1 MKKHLLRLG
10 FVTSLLV
17 VSTNLFSQV
26 INLQKVGNYATG
38 VFDEGATEIAAFDPA
53 TNYLFSVNGL
63 TGNIDVIDINDVTN
77 PVLAFTIDLS
87 LYGGGANSVAFQN
100 GVLAAAVEDTIKQN
114 NGKAVFFD
122 ALGNYINQVTI
133 GALPDMICFTPNGKK
148 VLVANEGEPSSD
160 YLVDPQGT
168 VSIIDITAG
177 VAFIDSSNV
186 ITLDF
191 TAFDTIT
198 LSNEIR
204 VFGPGALPS
213 TDFEPEYISVSKN
226 SKFAYVTLQ
235 ENNAIA
241 TINLTTNQIT
251 TVKGLGFKN
260 HALPG
265 NEFDASDK
273 NSGIVNI
280 TNWPV
285 FGMYQP
291 DAIEMVNIGGINYNV
306 MANEGDV
313 RDYDGFAEASRV
325 NSVLLDSIAF
335 PDSLDYQND
344 NNLGRLN
351 ITTTLGDIDNDGDFD
366 KLYAFGAR
374 SFSIRLAN
382 GNLVYDSGNLIE
394 TLTNEIYPDNFNCS
408 NTSNTKKGRSDD
420 KGPEPEGLT
429 TAKILDSTYLFLGLE
444 RISGVMVFNITNP
457 YAPYFVQYIN
467 DRDFA
472 STPAAGIGGAQG
484 PEGLLFIPSTKSP
497 NGKNLL
503 VVSNEIS
510 GSISIFE
517 TDNTC
522 GTGKILVCYDGITY
536 CVKPSVAS
544 NLVSLGGTYGSC
556 DGERFASEFQD
567 DEILTN
573 HISVYPN
580 PANTNAT
587 ISIQSIAGNSG
598 KLSITN
604 VTGAVVLE
612 QFISME
618 SMTAT
623 TAIDITH
630 LTPGIYII
638 NFMGSAETLSSK
650 IIIE

>member
-1 MKKHLLRLG
+1 MKKNLLRLG

-53 TNYLFSVNGL
+53 NNYLFSVNGL

-198 LSNEIR
+198 LSNDIR

-374 SFSIRLAN
+374 SFSIR
-382 GNLVYDSGNLIE
+382 
-394 TLTNEIYPDNFNCS
+394 
-408 NTSNTKKGRSDD
+408 
-420 KGPEPEGLT
+420 
-429 TAKILDSTYLFLGLE
+429 
-444 RISGVMVFNITNP
+444 
-457 YAPYFVQYIN
+457 
-467 DRDFA
+467 
-472 STPAAGIGGAQG
+472 
-484 PEGLLFIPSTKSP
+484 
-497 NGKNLL
+497 
-503 VVSNEIS
+503 
-510 GSISIFE
+510 
-517 TDNTC
+517 
-522 GTGKILVCYDGITY
+522 
-536 CVKPSVAS
+536 
-544 NLVSLGGTYGSC
+544 
-556 DGERFASEFQD
+556 
-567 DEILTN
+567 
-573 HISVYPN
+573 
-580 PANTNAT
+580 
-587 ISIQSIAGNSG
+587 
-598 KLSITN
+598 
-604 VTGAVVLE
+604 
-612 QFISME
+612 
-618 SMTAT
+618 
-623 TAIDITH
+623 
-630 LTPGIYII
+630 PG
-638 NFMGSAETLSSK
+638 
-650 IIIE
+650 